1 MAGDI
6 LDYEGLAATFNQAL
20 LHTLR
25 KHSVA
30 DTFLDYWVPD
40 ADPVLGIAGM
50 VDSARIAG
58 HPALSV
64 RFKLATVAEGRLAE
78 LERAVSRFYDV
89 TIERQGDSVVLH
101 AAGMIASAEEA
112 SARGQR
118 RAKTKPRY
126 WSAEMAPAG
135 PAIGAAPAT
144 RWTSGEL
151 PEFADAHPHFRA
163 AMKAASAGL
172 SHEGGAVPEDAALK
186 RLQVLEGAVRLTL
199 DVDPVTHTVRRAGH
213 DGGRTLS
220 ERVALDLFCRM
231 AETLPIQEVADHVGL
246 KVVDSL
252 VDEDKPPPVVGVLLP
267 INAGQPFTLAP
278 RLARKAYDAYRA
290 SMSMG
295 TETNFHYAPPS
306 SGWLAL
312 TAPERRE
319 KVVGGLRGF
328 LQSADLYPDDIELL
342 RLEKNKYGYEVRGV
356 IAFSDRV
363 AVGDKPVLMRRLERR
378 LRRDLETEIELVA
391 DRARDS
397 SPLRRLLS

>member
-64 RFKLATVAEGRLAE
+64 RFMLATVAEGRLAE
-78 LERAVSRFYDV
+78 LERAVGRFSEV
-89 TIERQGDSVVLH
+89 TIERQGDSVVLR
-101 AAGMIASAEEA
+101 ATGMTASAEEA
-112 SARGQR
+112 GARSQK
-118 RAKTKPRY
+118 RAKAKPSY
-126 WSAEMAPAG
+126 WNAEKALAG
-135 PAIGAAPAT
+135 PAIGATPAA

-172 SHEGGAVPEDAALK
+172 SHEGDAAPEDVSLK
-186 RLQVLEGAVRLTL
+186 RLQVQEGAARLTL
-199 DVDPVTHTVRRAGH
+199 DVDPATHTVRRAHH
-213 DGGRTLS
+213 DGGRTPS

-252 VDEDKPPPVVGVLLP
+252 VDEEKPPPVGGVLLP
-267 INAGQPFTLAP
+267 INAGQPFMLGP

-290 SMSMG
+290 SMSIG
-295 TETNFHYAPPS
+295 TETNFHYPPPS
-306 SGWLAL
+306 SSWLAL
-312 TAPERRE
+312 TAADRRE

-328 LQSADLYPDDIELL
+328 LQSAGLYPDDIELL

-356 IAFSDRV
+356 IVFSERI

-391 DRARDS
+391 DRAKDT